1 MPTLQT
7 EGEFFSLAACGKL
20 SENSRL
26 GVGSKVTAR
35 EPELLGANLQS
46 TLGMHFSLSENC
58 GGSRIQTWN
67 RYAYVANNPLANI
80 DFLGLSCKRQNR
92 PGAQLEGCSMPGLT
106 AGECKLPGAKDRC
119 RFRWRGQVA
128 LLSELVALREILIN
142 VLFRQAN
149 GKTLTPPE
157 MQGLIDRADSSKL
170 KKARE
175 RLAQAAEPDMQPKGK
190 S

>member
-1 MPTLQT
+1 M
-7 EGEFFSLAACGKL
+7 
-20 SENSRL
+20 
-26 GVGSKVTAR
+26 
-35 EPELLGANLQS
+35 
-46 TLGMHFSLSENC
+46 
-58 GGSRIQTWN
+58 
-67 RYAYVANNPLANI
+67 
-80 DFLGLSCKRQNR
+80 
-92 PGAQLEGCSMPGLT
+92 
-106 AGECKLPGAKDRC
+106 
-119 RFRWRGQVA
+119 A
-128 LLSELVALREILIN
+128 LLAELVALREILIN